1 MTTSGKGVELIDPT
15 GNGAMFLHPLH
26 IPGHQ
31 FKRRRMAMPLPTYI
45 VRGGEQTLCPPFLVK
60 DVQTH
65 SFIFQADGT
74 ALRALCD
81 RNLNTPL
88 RALTGNAPPFEYRP
102 MSSFVLL
109 SFSHLTATHAQSAP
123 QAWVE
128 EHEAILWILT
138 MAGHEEHGVFIVD
151 HLAWFTPYVFVDS
164 PWAMITGQM
173 VYGFG
178 KEIADVRLA
187 PNAGDPFTVDTTVVE
202 RFGYNSEATVQRLL
216 TLRCVETRAGT
227 HPELQTLEDV
237 VKTIL
242 HRLPSEHHSFVLPDL
257 HFLTSTAGDLMHG
270 RMPMVL
276 LKQIRDV
283 ADGAHACY
291 QAIIE
296 FDLTMQN
303 VRSPRIS
310 FDSHALDIADYA
322 SHPIVSEFGFAAS
335 TVPAVLSASMTY
347 DLTLG
352 TGRVIASNLPR

>member
-1 MTTSGKGVELIDPT
+1 
-15 GNGAMFLHPLH
+15 
-26 IPGHQ
+26 
-31 FKRRRMAMPLPTYI
+31 MAMPLPTYI
-45 VRGGEQTLCPPFLVK
+45 VRGGEQTLCPPFFVK

-65 SFIFQADGT
+65 SFILQADGE

-81 RNLNTPL
+81 RNLNAPMRSLSGAAPL
-88 RALTGNAPPFEYRP
+88 LEYRP

-109 SFSHLTATHAQSAP
+109 SFSHLTATHAQNPP

-164 PWAMITGQM
+164 PWAMLTGQM

-178 KEIADVRLA
+178 KEIADVTLA
-187 PNAGDPFTVDTTVVE
+187 QTPDDPFSVDTTVVD
-202 RFGYNSEATVQRLL
+202 RFGYDSEATMQRLL
-216 TLRCVETRAGT
+216 TLRRVEARAGT

-237 VKTIL
+237 VTTIL
-242 HRLPSEHHSFVLPDL
+242 KRLPSEHHSFVLPDL
-257 HFLTSTAGDLMHG
+257 HFLTSTAEYLVHG

-283 ADGAHACY
+283 ADGGRACY

-296 FDLTMQN
+296 FDIAMQN
-303 VRSPRIS
+303 IRAPQIS
-310 FDSHALDIADYA
+310 FDAFALDIAA
-322 SHPIVSEFGFAAS
+322 FESHPIVREFGFAGP
-335 TVPAVLSASMTY
+335 TVPTVLSASMTY

-352 TGRVIASNLPR
+352 LGRVVASNLPR